1 MAPSQAVC
9 VCLLLLTELPAS
21 CHKCIFDKVQARV
34 RVVRGTM
41 SPPDGP
47 PGHQKTLQNPTGK
60 DDPTFFTS
68 PQPIRIQSWLSRES
82 DHLSEWEKGRMMAT
96 VDEALRMMTS
106 LLSGANLLT
115 TNTQTGRL
123 TVPFLTVQR
132 ASTPLLL
139 RRDVTKYCKFLW
151 KNSSTINYN
160 RCGRANGKYR
170 TETCLHVTIPDEHLA
185 GCEVLPEADSTR
197 RIVLRPHGTGL
208 PNVDFLLYLHIQA
221 ADKCRAEVPSLLA
234 YAAHCQVD
242 TRGRPL
248 AGVVVICRDRLT
260 TLTVPTV
267 VHELF
272 HALGFSKDLFHTW
285 TDCSSQQVGA
295 HCSPRGK
302 VTHSD
307 GSGQM
312 RIYTPSVISALQM
325 HLGAVDPELGGPLE
339 NFDVPAGGVSSH
351 WEARVLQGSIMLAVR
366 DRSSSVHI
374 DPVTLAAFKDTG
386 WYTVNMSKAQNLVW
400 GQGGGA
406 MFGSTST
413 CMENSSSFF
422 CTGSGLGCH
431 YLHLHKGECQT
442 DPLLDGCRL
451 YKELKNGSECWSQE
465 NEKKSP
471 EEIFGLD
478 SRCFFS
484 SLTPHVSTKD
494 AKSKS
499 CEPILCLLSQNQ
511 SQLLVSGRCYRHR
524 CTAPN
529 SYQIQMSLHPLRLRT
544 FRFSSQGVKP
554 VIWMMFQSR
563 MMLGQPT
570 SLLQR
575 QHFAAFQLQRVCWGS
590 SSWHT
595 GDVTPAV
602 GLGFMQPQA
611 TFSHI
616 TPPLRSLIII
626 KSTKEAPRIID
637 CFSDLWKIEALC
649 FSYFFSGNKN
659 VNVCVCMN
667 I

>member
-9 VCLLLLTELPAS
+9 VCLLLLTELLAS
-21 CHKCIFDKVQARV
+21 CHKCIFDQVQARV
-34 RVVRGTM
+34 RVVRGTL
-41 SPPDGP
+41 SPPVGP
-47 PGHQKTLQNPTGK
+47 PGRKRTLQNPTGQ

-82 DHLSEWEKGRMMAT
+82 DHLSELEKGRMMAT
-96 VDEALRMMTS
+96 VDEAVRTMTS
-106 LLSGANLLT
+106 LLS
-115 TNTQTGRL
+115 
-123 TVPFLTVQR
+123 VQR

-208 PNVDFLLYLHIQA
+208 PNVDFLLYLHVQA
-221 ADKCRAEVPSLLA
+221 ADKCRAEPSLLA

-267 VHELF
+267 LHELF

-295 HCSPRGK
+295 DCSPRGK

-366 DRSSSVHI
+366 DRSSAVHI
-374 DPVTLAAFKDTG
+374 DPVTLAAFQDTG
-386 WYTVNMSKAQNLVW
+386 WYTVNMSKAQSLVW

-406 MFGSTST
+406 MFGSIST
-413 CMENSSSFF
+413 CLENSSSSFF

-442 DPLLDGCRL
+442 DPLLDGCRV
-451 YKELKNGSECWSQE
+451 YKELKNSECWSQE

-499 CEPILCLLSQNQ
+499 CEPILRPLSQNQ

-524 CTAPN
+524 CTAPY
-529 SYQIQMSLHPLRLRT
+529 SYQIQVKDSDWLDCPAGGSIHMLLHPLRLRT

-554 VIWMMFQSR
+554 VIWMMFQSK
-563 MMLGQPT
+563 MTLGQPT
-570 SLLQR
+570 SLLLR
-575 QHFAAFQLQRVCWGS
+575 QHFAAFQRQRVCWGS
-590 SSWHT
+590 SGWRT

-602 GLGFMQPQA
+602 GLGSMQPQA
-611 TFSHI
+611 TFSHR
-616 TPPLRSLIII
+616 TPPLCFLIII
-626 KSTKEAPRIID
+626 KSTKEASRI
-637 CFSDLWKIEALC
+637 FYKYFGYLWKIQVFIFL
-649 FSYFFSGNKN
+649 FFQRITIKILMF
-659 VNVCVCMN
+659 VH